1 LKILLDENLDWRLQR
16 DLADHAVSSVPRIG
30 WAGIT
35 NGELIRRAEEQFD
48 ALITMDSGLVNQ
60 QNLAGRNVIV
70 ILLRANSNRL
80 SDTRP
85 LMPDVVVALES
96 AQPGTIT
103 SIPK

>member
-1 LKILLDENLDWRLQR
+1 LKILLDENLDWRLER
-16 DLADHAVSSVPRIG
+16 DLGEHVVLSVPRIG

-48 ALITMDSGLVNQ
+48 ALITMDIGLVNQ

-70 ILLRANSNRL
+70 ILLRAKSNRL

-85 LMPDVVVALES
+85 LMPDVVVALEI

>member
-1 LKILLDENLDWRLQR
+1 MRILLDENLDWRLQR
-16 DLADHAVSSVPRIG
+16 ELPGHDVSSVPRIG

-48 ALITMDSGLVNQ
+48 VLITMDSALVKQ

-70 ILLRANSNRL
+70 IVLHAKSNRL

-85 LMPDVVVALES
+85 LMPGVVAALEI
-96 AQPGTIT
+96 AQPGALI
-103 SIPK
+103 SIPL

>member
-1 LKILLDENLDWRLQR
+1 MKILLDENLDWRLQR